1 VADCFCAEEVNGRR
15 RKTDHRNGEESGELS
30 MNGSIGVCSLF
41 VCCGTAVS
49 LTYCYNC
56 GNTLQYDHIVSTENM
71 MSTSSIRLDQDL
83 VEKAA
88 IMAKA
93 YSRSTAKQ
101 IEHWAKIGKMMED
114 NPELSYEFV
123 RQAIISKAEKEAGK
137 LEEYHFG

>member
-1 VADCFCAEEVNGRR
+1 
-15 RKTDHRNGEESGELS
+15 
-30 MNGSIGVCSLF
+30 
-41 VCCGTAVS
+41 
-49 LTYCYNC
+49 
-56 GNTLQYDHIVSTENM
+56 M